1 MDASTQAW
9 LMPVIVFAF
18 GLFAAGMYCYRK
30 YSAGESFDAAKFL
43 QTMGLGGLAALVLY
57 VASAAVPD
65 VDTIIK
71 QIELLAPGG
80 VPSMSVILA
89 ALLAVWNGLS
99 KKVTETTATVSTAA
113 TQAATT
119 EQAKASLATAPV
131 TSEVTGTT
139 ASYAAGKATFLGIY
153 ANSVSG
159 GTPTPSLTFDVNQI
173 PEIIAEV
180 MTLVTGKLVCS
191 VKIDGQ
197 PLKDCQEITLNLTEV
212 GKKNWLPMWI
222 PQAYRTAGTHILTI
236 QTGHLEGA
244 ENITTGGTD
253 SKIVYDGAVDYS
265 LVLTGTK
272 KE

>member
-1 MDASTQAW
+1 
-9 LMPVIVFAF
+9 MPVIVFAF

-119 EQAKASLATAPV
+119 EQAKASLDTA
-131 TSEVTGTT
+131 TGTT
-139 ASYAAGKATFLGIY
+139 PAYAAGKGTILGIY
-153 ANSVSG
+153 PNSASG
-159 GTPTPSLTFDVNQI
+159 GTPSPSYTCDVNQV
-173 PEIIAEV
+173 PEIFADILA
-180 MTLVTGKLVCS
+180 LVTGKIIYS
-191 VKIDGQ
+191 IKIDGVA
-197 PLKDCQEITLNLTEV
+197 LKDNQEMGLDLKAV
-212 GKKNWLPMWI
+212 GTKYPIAMWI
-222 PQAYRTAGTHILTI
+222 PQLYRVAGTHIITI

-244 ENITTGGTD
+244 ENTTTGGTD
-253 SKIVYDGAVDYS
+253 SKVVYDGAADFA
-265 LVLTGTK
+265 LIFTGTK

>member
-1 MDASTQAW
+1 
-9 LMPVIVFAF
+9 MPVIVIGF
-18 GLFAAGMYCYRK
+18 GIAGGLLFAYRNVT
-30 YSAGESFDAAKFL
+30 AGETFKAEKFL
-43 QTMGLGGLAALVLY
+43 PYMGYGALAAAVLY
-57 VASAAVPD
+57 IGSAAFPTLDQVL
-65 VDTIIK
+65 TY
-71 QIELLAPGG
+71 IETLAPGG
-80 VPSMSVILA
+80 VPSGSAIIAAILVIYNA
-89 ALLAVWNGLS
+89 AVKAKIGS
-99 KKVTETTATVSTAA
+99 TTTTTAATTAS

-119 EQAKASLATAPV
+119 EQVKTSLTTTPAS
-131 TSEVTGTT
+131 SEVTGTT

-159 GTPTPSLTFDVNQI
+159 GTPTPSLTFDVNMV

-197 PLKDCQEITLNLTEV
+197 PLKDCQEITLNLSEV

-222 PQAYRTAGTHILTI
+222 PQAYRVAGTHILTI

-244 ENITTGGTD
+244 ENIAAGGSD

>member
-1 MDASTQAW
+1 MDAATQAW

-18 GLFAAGMYCYRK
+18 GLFAGATYFYRK
-30 YSAGESFDAAKFL
+30 YTAGESFDATKFL
-43 QTMGLGGLAALVLY
+43 QTMGLGALASLVLY
-57 VASAAVPD
+57 FASAAVPD
-65 VDTIIK
+65 VDAIITY
-71 QIELLAPGG
+71 IETLAPGG
-80 VPSMSVILA
+80 VPSLSVILA
-89 ALLAVWNGLS
+89 ALLAVWNGITKNVS
-99 KKVTETTATVSTAA
+99 ATPATSTAA

-119 EQAKASLATAPV
+119 EQAKSTLATAAV
-131 TSEVTGTT
+131 SSEVTGTT

-159 GTPTPSLTFDVNQI
+159 GTPTPSLTFDVNMI

-197 PLKDCQEITLNLTEV
+197 PLKDCQEITLNLAEV
-212 GKKNWLPMWI
+212 GKKNWIPMWI

-244 ENITTGGTD
+244 ENIQTGAD

-265 LVLTGTK
+265 LILTGVK